1 MPLLWLSYYNGGEDK
16 MIYMGMRLKG
26 MTVVEIKTAP
36 GYVSRYTD
44 PEQQPLKYWKMINM
58 YYVECNNPSSN
69 RYLLRAYL
77 E

>member
-1 MPLLWLSYYNGGEDK
+1 MMYNGVY
-16 MIYMGMRLKG
+16 IGMRLKG

-44 PEQQPLKYWKMINM
+44 PEQQELKYSPIKKMH
-58 YYVECNNPSSN
+58 YVECSNPNSN

>member
-1 MPLLWLSYYNGGEDK
+1 
-16 MIYMGMRLKG
+16 MIYIGMRLKG
-26 MTVVEIKTAP
+26 LTVVEIKTAP
-36 GYVSRYTD
+36 GYVSRYTN
-44 PEQQPLKYWKMINM
+44 PEQQELKYSRSKHM

>member
-1 MPLLWLSYYNGGEDK
+1 MMYNYVY
-16 MIYMGMRLKG
+16 IGMRLKG

-44 PEQQPLKYWKMINM
+44 PEQQELKYSPMKKM
-58 YYVECNNPSSN
+58 YYVECSNPNSN

-77 E
+77 EE